1 MYKQT
6 VVLKC
11 QINTTFATLF
21 AGQSKLKPQ
30 AKEKLYFYK
39 IRKKIMIKIFW
50 DNWNAPQK

>member
-50 DNWNAPQK
+50 DN